1 MVCAQPGPEHPGAMT
16 TPDTVTLE
24 LRRNLA
30 RWAAMSP
37 KAISEGSPAQCMY
50 AMDDAQHDIAALA
63 SEIDRLRA
71 ENADLRLRL
80 AGHRRTEQF
89 RAGGRSA
96 HVEW

>member
-1 MVCAQPGPEHPGAMT
+1 MT
-16 TPDTVTLE
+16 APDAADLE

-37 KAISEGSPAQCMY
+37 KAVAEGSQAQCMY
-50 AMDDAQHDIAALA
+50 AIGDAQHDIAALA

-80 AGHRRTEQF
+80 AGHRRAEQF
-89 RAGGRSA
+89 KASGRSA